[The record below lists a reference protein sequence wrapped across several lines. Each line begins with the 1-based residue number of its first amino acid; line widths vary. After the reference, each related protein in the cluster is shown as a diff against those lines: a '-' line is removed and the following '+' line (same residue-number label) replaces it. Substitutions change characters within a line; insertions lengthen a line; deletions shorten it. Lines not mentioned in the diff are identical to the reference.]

1 MFASCLP
8 HFSTQSSNASR
19 TMGKICGS
27 AGPNGH
33 FCSMKLG
40 HLGDCVF
47 GVEKKSEPTQ
57 KRQRETAPQANST
70 KAAGEKRPKAAAPSR
85 PAASKAAAPSRP
97 PATEMATPAPKPVP
111 AATKDKSA
119 TKTKLAAKPTAARAA
134 RRVWVCGTAGPLGW
148 RIQGTSSN
156 FCSKKHGH
164 LGNCF
169 DD

>member
-1 MFASCLP
+1 
-8 HFSTQSSNASR
+8 
-19 TMGKICGS
+19 
-27 AGPNGH
+27 
-33 FCSMKLG
+33 MKLG

-47 GVEKKSEPTQ
+47 GVEKKSEPTP

-70 KAAGEKRPKAAAPSR
+70 KATGEKRPKAAAPSRPAAAPSR

-97 PATEMATPAPKPVP
+97 AATEMATPAPKPVP